1 MADKIIEAPLYD
13 HKGDEKGKRQ
23 LPAGVFLQ
31 EVNEAAV
38 YQTVRAYLTNRRQGS
53 ASTKNRSMVR
63 GGGRKPW
70 RQKGTGRARAGSIRS
85 PLWRGGAMT
94 FHLTPKDYRM
104 KVTKRMKRLA
114 LNSVLSQ
121 KARDEAIR
129 VFEFFDFPAPKT
141 RDMVKLLN
149 KVGVNEGK
157 VLVLT
162 EEVKKDI
169 YLSGRN
175 LSKVRVFPF
184 KDVSALEILD
194 ADFLLIENGIVETL
208 EAAESVK

>member
-1 MADKIIEAPLYD
+1 
-13 HKGDEKGKRQ
+13 
-23 LPAGVFLQ
+23 
-31 EVNEAAV
+31 
-38 YQTVRAYLTNRRQGS
+38 
-53 ASTKNRSMVR
+53 
-63 GGGRKPW
+63 
-70 RQKGTGRARAGSIRS
+70 
-85 PLWRGGAMT
+85 MT